1 MKAVEWHVRRLDNGS
16 IDYAFYRA
24 EATRQRT
31 EAIRAFYAT
40 FARGLI
46 NQLRSFIALRPHI
59 VPTPGNDGPGKLRH
73 PP

>member
-16 IDYAFYRA
+16 IDYAFHRA

-59 VPTPGNDGPGKLRH
+59 VPTPGSDRPGKLRH

>member
-31 EAIRAFYAT
+31 EASEPSTR
-40 FARGLI
+40 
-46 NQLRSFIALRPHI
+46 RSHAA
-59 VPTPGNDGPGKLRH
+59 
-73 PP
+73 